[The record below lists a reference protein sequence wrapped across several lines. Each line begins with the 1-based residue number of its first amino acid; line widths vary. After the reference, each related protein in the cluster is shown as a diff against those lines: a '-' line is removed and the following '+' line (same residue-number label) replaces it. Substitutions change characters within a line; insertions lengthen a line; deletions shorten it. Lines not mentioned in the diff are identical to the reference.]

1 MITAITNTVNNVPVF
16 VYGTL
21 MKKGSASRYM
31 REAEF
36 LGEAVLPGYAMYD
49 LGWYPGILPGEGSVV
64 HGEVYL
70 VSDEMLMRM
79 DHYEGEGFLYMRK
92 AVPVT
97 GIEGC
102 PEAQVYVYL
111 RPVDEAQRIQN
122 GRWDR

>member
-1 MITAITNTVNNVPVF
+1 MITAITNNTNIVPVF

-31 REAEF
+31 READF
-36 LGEAVLPGYAMYD
+36 LGEAMLPGYAMYD
-49 LGWYPGILPGEGSVV
+49 LGWYPGILPGKDSTV

-70 VSDEMLMRM
+70 VSEEMLKSM
-79 DHYEGEGFLYMRK
+79 DRYEGEGFLYMRK
-92 AVPVT
+92 SVPVT

-111 RPVDEAQRIQN
+111 RPVDEAQRIHS